1 MSIYI
6 DILFFIF
13 INNADLP
20 SDQSCLA
27 LFWAGYQKS
36 KANSKFCSS
45 EKSRAYQP
53 KSMTCLASFDS
64 DDMPTVQVCVSED
77 RRVIIFK

>member
-6 DILFFIF
+6 DIIFFIF
-13 INNADLP
+13 INNADSP

-27 LFWAGYQKS
+27 LYWARYQKS
-36 KANSKFCSS
+36 KANSKFRPS

-53 KSMTCLASFDS
+53 KSMTYLAFFDS
-64 DDMPTVQVCVSED
+64 DDMPTVQVCVNED
-77 RRVIIFK
+77 R

>member
-1 MSIYI
+1 MSIYV

-13 INNADLP
+13 INNADSP

-27 LFWAGYQKS
+27 LYWVRYQKS
-36 KANSKFCSS
+36 KANSKFRPS

-53 KSMTCLASFDS
+53 KSMTYLAFFDS
-64 DDMPTVQVCVSED
+64 DDMPTVQVCVNED
-77 RRVIIFK
+77 R

>member
-36 KANSKFCSS
+36 KANSKFRSS

-53 KSMTCLASFDS
+53 KFMTYLAFFDS
-64 DDMPTVQVCVSED
+64 KDVPTAQVVSMKAGE
-77 RRVIIFK
+77 

>member
-1 MSIYI
+1 MLIYI

-36 KANSKFCSS
+36 KANSKFRPS

-53 KSMTCLASFDS
+53 KSMTYLAFFDS
-64 DDMPTVQVCVSED
+64 DNMPSVQVCFNED
-77 RRVIIFK
+77 R

>member
-1 MSIYI
+1 MSIYV

-13 INNADLP
+13 INNADSP

-27 LFWAGYQKS
+27 LFGAGYQKS
-36 KANSKFCSS
+36 KANSKFRPS

-53 KSMTCLASFDS
+53 KSMTYLAFFDS
-64 DDMPTVQVCVSED
+64 DDMPTVQVCVNED
-77 RRVIIFK
+77 R

>member
-27 LFWAGYQKS
+27 LFRAGYQKS
-36 KANSKFCSS
+36 KANSKFRPS

-53 KSMTCLASFDS
+53 KSMTRLASFDS
-64 DDMPTVQVCVSED
+64 DNTPTVQVCVNED
-77 RRVIIFK
+77 R

>member
-1 MSIYI
+1 MSIYV

-13 INNADLP
+13 INNADSP

-27 LFWAGYQKS
+27 LYWARYQKS
-36 KANSKFCSS
+36 KANSKFRPS

-53 KSMTCLASFDS
+53 KSMTYLAFFDS
-64 DDMPTVQVCVSED
+64 DDMPTVQVCVNED
-77 RRVIIFK
+77 R

>member
-1 MSIYI
+1 MSIYV

-13 INNADLP
+13 INNAESP

-27 LFWAGYQKS
+27 LYWARYQKS
-36 KANSKFCSS
+36 KANSKFRPS

-53 KSMTCLASFDS
+53 KSMTYLAFFDS
-64 DDMPTVQVCVSED
+64 DDMPTVQVCVNED
-77 RRVIIFK
+77 R